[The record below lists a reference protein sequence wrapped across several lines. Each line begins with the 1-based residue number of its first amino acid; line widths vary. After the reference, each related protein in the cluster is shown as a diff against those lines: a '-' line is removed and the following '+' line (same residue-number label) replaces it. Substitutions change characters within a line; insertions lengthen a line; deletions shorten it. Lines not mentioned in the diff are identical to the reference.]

1 MNKTTTDK
9 INDIQTTIDHNET
22 EIYESSVKIIREAW
36 YLVKDI
42 RGDAC
47 VDDIAE
53 DWDSVSAAARIAE
66 RLRKAA
72 LVIERE
78 AQIIE
83 GYKTSQC
90 HKYGTKVDQFSEI
103 I

>member
-9 INDIQTTIDHNET
+9 INDIQSTIDHNEA
-22 EIYESSVKIIREAW
+22 EVFESSAKIITEAW

-42 RGDAC
+42 RGDAL

-53 DWDSVSAAARIAE
+53 DWDAVSAAARIVE
-66 RLRKAA
+66 RLRIAA
-72 LVIERE
+72 SIIERE

-83 GYKTSQC
+83 GYKAS
-90 HKYGTKVDQFSEI
+90 
-103 I
+103 